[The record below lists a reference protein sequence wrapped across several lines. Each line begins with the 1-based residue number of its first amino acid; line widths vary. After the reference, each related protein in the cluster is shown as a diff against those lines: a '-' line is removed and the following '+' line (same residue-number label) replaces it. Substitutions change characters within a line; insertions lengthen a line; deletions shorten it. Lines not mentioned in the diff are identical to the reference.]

1 MRILCVGDSLTE
13 GDYGIKG
20 SRGIGNVHAENYPFF
35 LSQMTGAETINAG
48 KCGYTSTSYLKYY
61 KNGNVNAEGA
71 DIIIVMLGSNGGLDP
86 SADTQGNAD
95 YEELITL
102 LKAASPAARLVVC
115 TPPHV
120 TENPAYS
127 NCGYAERVDKAVRFV
142 RAYAARTGTELI
154 DVAAAPMFT
163 AETESIMQP
172 NDGLHFGEEGYR
184 TLAKFFAEQLGL

>member
-20 SRGIGNVHAENYPFF
+20 QRGVANVKPQNYPFF

-61 KNGNVNAEGA
+61 KGGNVKAEGT
-71 DIIIVMLGSNGGLDP
+71 DVIIVMLGSNGGLDP
-86 SADTQGNAD
+86 EAATQGNAD

-102 LKAASPAARLVVC
+102 LHRDAPTARLIVC

-120 TENPAYS
+120 TTNPEYS

-142 RAYAARTGTELI
+142 RAYAVRTGTELF
-154 DVAAAPMFT
+154 DVAKAPMFT
-163 AETESIMQP
+163 DETEAVMQP

-184 TLAKFFAEQLGL
+184 TLAAYFAEKL